1 MTVVPTT
8 IVCPYCH
15 VRAPGFARFCGNCG
29 KQTVLNPAGP
39 EYRLTRVVKS
49 GGQGTLY
56 QGVDNSGKIYAVKKL
71 LDQSGDADE
80 RALALEMFEQE
91 GSLLTQL
98 NHPRIPRVYACFAD
112 SLGTRFMV
120 QDYLIGRDLEEVLH
134 FVLKQGRQLPVELV
148 LRWGEQI
155 CEVLEYVHQMGL
167 IFRDMKPSNVMMTK
181 ADYGI
186 TVVDFGNVALAA
198 SIQTN
203 IGTAGYAPKEQ
214 YRGKA
219 TPVSDIYALAASL
232 HYLLTGKDPTD
243 NPFQF
248 APVCRLRP
256 DVPQY
261 VSEAIHTALLEDANR
276 RPQTPVVFTAML
288 NGYDMA
294 MVS

>member
-1 MTVVPTT
+1 
-8 IVCPYCH
+8 
-15 VRAPGFARFCGNCG
+15 
-29 KQTVLNPAGP
+29 
-39 EYRLTRVVKS
+39 VVKS

-56 QGVDNSGKIYAVKKL
+56 QGVDNGGKIYAVKKL
-71 LDQSGDADE
+71 LDQSGDPEE

-91 GSLLTQL
+91 AKLLMQL
-98 NHPRIPRVYACFAD
+98 DHPRIPRVYACFAD
-112 SLGTRFMV
+112 SVGTRFMA
-120 QDYLIGRDLEEVLH
+120 QDYLIGRDLEEVLL
-134 FVLKQGRQLPVELV
+134 FVLKQGRKLPVELV

-155 CEVLEYVHQMGL
+155 CEVLEYVHKMGL

-186 TVVDFGNVALAA
+186 TVVDFGNVSLIN
-198 SIQTN
+198 SIQTS

-219 TPVSDIYALAASL
+219 KPVSDIYALAASL
-232 HYLLTGKDPTD
+232 HYLLTGMDPTD

-248 APVCRLRP
+248 ASLCSVRP
-256 DVPQY
+256 DVPYY
-261 VSEAIHTALLEDANR
+261 VAEAIHTALLEDDSK
-276 RPQTPVVFTAML
+276 RPQTPSVFTAML